1 MNTMNKQITIL
12 IVLMQLV
19 GCSVALLAQQG
30 FGTNSPNPNAVVDM
44 AATNKGVLIPR
55 VALSATNSASPVS
68 SPAPYLLVFNTA
80 TASSGST
87 AVAPGFYYRPSVWW
101 DNNSSWV
108 PLLSGTSG
116 WMTTGNTGL
125 KYGANFVGTSDDHD
139 LVLRTNGTDRVRVM
153 GVGGSVVVGGSA
165 PATSA
170 LLDLTSTSKGLLL
183 PRMTLAQI
191 GAIKSPAAGLM
202 LYQTDGSGL
211 VYYNGSTFQS
221 LPDGV
226 STFSPVKGAKLVRS
240 RNSSPYLGITST
252 IGSVN
257 GESFSSNTNCQ
268 TADISVGGC
277 GGLTTV
283 TGNSGYVYPLVELN
297 GQCWFAEN
305 LQDKPYATAGTW
317 KKGNDT
323 GWYGYYTGV
332 ASANKEGMLYQW
344 SAAMNKSTDVRAQ
357 GACPT
362 GFHIPSDCEWMYL
375 EHMLG
380 QVDIYNQSIDKGGI
394 GFPDFVNSLMNPVSG
409 TTWNNSS
416 GFSGKLAGG
425 RDSYNTSSPYFT
437 GRNNSVGMWSSNRS
451 SFGITTDF
459 SDMILFSPMA
469 TAKDISLSV
478 RCLKD

>member
-1 MNTMNKQITIL
+1 MNKQITIL

-87 AVAPGFYYRPSVWW
+87 AVAPGFYYRPSAWW

-108 PLLSGTSG
+108 PLLSGASG

-139 LVLRTNGTDRVRVM
+139 LVLRTNGTDRMRVM
-153 GVGGSVVVGGSA
+153 GVGGSVVGGSA

-211 VYYNGSTFQS
+211 VYYNGSTFES
-221 LPDGV
+221 LPDGI

-240 RNSSPYLGITST
+240 RNGSPYLGKTST

-317 KKGNDT
+317 SKGNDT

-332 ASANKEGMLYQW
+332 TSANKEGMLYQW
-344 SAAMNKSTDVRAQ
+344 SAAMNKSTGVRAQ

-375 EHMLG
+375 EHMFGRVNL
-380 QVDIYNQSIDKGGI
+380 DSQSLDRGGI
-394 GFPDFVNSLMNPVSG
+394 IFPDFVNSLMVSVSG

-416 GFSGKLAGG
+416 GFSGKLAGS
-425 RDSYNTSSPYFT
+425 RDGGLGYSD
-437 GRNNSVGMWSSNRS
+437 RNKYLGMWSSNRS
-451 SFGITTDF
+451 GFGARIDF
-459 SDMILFSPMA
+459 SDVILFSPMP
-469 TAKDISLSV
+469 TFKDLSLSV